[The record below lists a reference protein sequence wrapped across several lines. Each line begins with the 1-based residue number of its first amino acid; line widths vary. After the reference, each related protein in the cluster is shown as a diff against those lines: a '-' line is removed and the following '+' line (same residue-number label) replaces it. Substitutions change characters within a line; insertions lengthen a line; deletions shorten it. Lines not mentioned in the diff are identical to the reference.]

1 MNTLIIALINRLADW
16 LVGKAFFTQVLAVV
30 SFLDGRMDLDGDG
43 KKEAA
48 FTELKNAGILFG
60 TKQFNLAVE
69 LAVNLL
75 NRRKA

>member
-1 MNTLIIALINRLADW
+1 VNTLIIALINRLAAW
-16 LVGKAFFTQVLAVV
+16 LVGKAFFTKVLTAV

-60 TKQFNLAVE
+60 TKQFNLAIE
-69 LAVNLL
+69 LAVAILT
-75 NRRKA
+75 RKKP

>member
-16 LVGKAFFTQVLAVV
+16 LVGKAFFTKVLTVV

-60 TKQFNLAVE
+60 TRQFNLAVE

-75 NRRKA
+75 NRKKA